1 MCTVYKGVPYGPA
14 LIKYDNPDYESYS
27 FKGLGVFDQGK
38 LHLTPFSCIRG
49 DGVRY

>member
-14 LIKYDNPDYESYS
+14 LIKYDHPDHEFLS

-38 LHLTPFSCIRG
+38 LHLTPFSYIAGNGWR
-49 DGVRY
+49 